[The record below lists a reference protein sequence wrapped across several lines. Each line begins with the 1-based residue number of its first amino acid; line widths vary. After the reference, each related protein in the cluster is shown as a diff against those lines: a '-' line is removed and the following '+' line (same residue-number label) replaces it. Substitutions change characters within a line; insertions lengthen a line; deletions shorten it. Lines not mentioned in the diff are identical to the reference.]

1 MAAGLTVLSRDTVP
15 KGGLVSSWVS
25 LPPTVL
31 FAQEV
36 RVLGMEGW
44 VVMFTTWSEEARKRK
59 VFPQRTSVE
68 TWRGRCQG
76 GRCPGPPTILLWIRE
91 QALCPQGGC
100 GADSHHQSPQGF
112 SRGSDRKLQGPLL
125 PSSWSGRLGLRL
137 CLHLCVCLG
146 VMVRGVEVEQ
156 LWPGEKGQQMAD
168 EASSTPRQ
176 ETGARRGG
184 RGRQVSLIAPRVT
197 ICAWLAWPTWLR
209 HNLRVAEG
217 HGC

>member
-1 MAAGLTVLSRDTVP
+1 MLD
-15 KGGLVSSWVS
+15 VS
-25 LPPTVL
+25 
-31 FAQEV
+31 
-36 RVLGMEGW
+36 EG
-44 VVMFTTWSEEARKRK
+44 A
-59 VFPQRTSVE
+59 
-68 TWRGRCQG
+68 
-76 GRCPGPPTILLWIRE
+76 
-91 QALCPQGGC
+91 
-100 GADSHHQSPQGF
+100 ADSGVGDVMTLVKSCH
-112 SRGSDRKLQGPLL
+112 LL
-125 PSSWSGRLGLRL
+125 KEYVGA
-137 CLHLCVCLG
+137 
-146 VMVRGVEVEQ
+146 EVEQ